1 MRLALIAG
9 LVLPLVAQDAPPE
22 PGGAKFFSQD
32 PQIIMK
38 VCAEKARAL
47 NPTAPRI
54 LAELGRVQLALGDE
68 ARGRET
74 LKYAADL
81 APKDGDTFRLIG
93 LAWLK
98 FGHKDEAMKAYEEMM
113 RRDPRDQG
121 NLADAGTDLLE
132 CGHIEDA
139 KAFME
144 RAWKMGPKDRSMLT
158 GLAMVLLE
166 AGFRA
171 DALTY
176 MERAFQADPKEENT
190 CETFAMAL
198 LDRGDAEGADLWLDR
213 FYAADRREFTK
224 EWIKCLRIA
233 RKAQQKGLLA
243 VANKWFER
251 ACIAKPKEEHV
262 WMDIATMLAESME
275 ARKKL
280 GSSPSTPI
288 PAAP

>member
-9 LVLPLVAQDAPPE
+9 LVLPLAAQEAAPE
-22 PGGAKFFSQD
+22 PGGPKFFSQD
-32 PQIIMK
+32 SLLIMK

-54 LAELGRVQLALGDE
+54 LAELGRIQFALGEE
-68 ARGRET
+68 AKARET

-98 FGHKDEAMKAYEEMM
+98 VGRKDEAMKAYDEMM

-121 NLADAGTDLLE
+121 NLSDAGTDLLE
-132 CGHIEDA
+132 CGHLEDA
-139 KAFME
+139 RAFME

-158 GLAMVLLE
+158 GMAMALLE
-166 AGFRA
+166 AGLRS

-176 MERAFQADPKEENT
+176 MDRALQADPKEQDT
-190 CETFAMAL
+190 CETFAMAF
-198 LDRGDAEGADLWLDR
+198 LDRGDAEGAEIWLDH
-213 FYAADRREFTK
+213 FYATDRKEFNK

-233 RKAQQKGLLA
+233 RKAQQKGMHA
-243 VANKWFER
+243 VALKWFER
-251 ACIAKPKEEHV
+251 ACTAKPKEEHV

-275 ARKKL
+275 AKRKA
-280 GSSPSTPI
+280 GPASTTPTS
-288 PAAP
+288 AAP